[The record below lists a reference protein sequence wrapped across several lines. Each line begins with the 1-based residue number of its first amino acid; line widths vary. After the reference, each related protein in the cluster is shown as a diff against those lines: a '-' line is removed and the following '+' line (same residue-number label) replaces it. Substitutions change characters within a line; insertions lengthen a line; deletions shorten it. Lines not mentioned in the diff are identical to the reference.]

1 MADINIKDLSDLNT
15 IGSDLFDDSEDFTI
29 ELSDEIEQV
38 MGGMRPDVNQCSS
51 FVCGQCVTR

>member
-1 MADINIKDLSDLNT
+1 MADINIKDLSDLNI

-29 ELSDEIEQV
+29 ELSDEIEQI
-38 MGGMRPDVNQCSS
+38 MGGIRHDVNQCSS

>member
-1 MADINIKDLSDLNT
+1 MADIKIKDLSNLNI

-29 ELSDEIEQV
+29 ELSDEIEQI
-38 MGGMRPDVNQCSS
+38 MGGIRHDENQCSS